1 MRNLFIVVLTVFSSQ
16 LFAGGNLS
24 DKAVYHGIQETL
36 EKNLFTMAP
45 RVQGHYG
52 IRMYRQTGESRY
64 LSSALYDF
72 YVVQDHLNYLV
83 TNHNVKGFVS
93 KEAQRLTDAMSKGKR
108 GNLRRKSLKQFPEF
122 IYYADAMLRY
132 SARLNEFGEEIPQ
145 EVITAI
151 SQYDFLTPLTD
162 KTMIHAWAAQLANY
176 VYWLKQLGIADYSKE
191 YKTAFN
197 AAYPDSQ
204 DGELSKSQFK
214 NKLYGL
220 THFVFAASS
229 YYQEYV
235 SEEEFDW
242 ILVYF
247 QNNEKRIFKEA
258 SADIIAEVGIS
269 HLLIQSDHP
278 LLRKTQNAVKKSY
291 DTNEQFIPSISGKIE
306 YSSGEHRN
314 VLAMMLLNWQEKLH
328 PGPLFSEIKSM
339 KSKLPMS
346 K

>member
-1 MRNLFIVVLTVFSSQ
+1 MRV
-16 LFAGGNLS
+16 LFAISLIFFSALVESKPLS
-24 DKAVYHGIQETL
+24 DKAVYLGIQETL

-72 YVVQDHLNYLV
+72 YVVQDHLNYLAN
-83 TNHNVKGFVS
+83 NHNKKGFVAN
-93 KEAQRLTDAMSKGKR
+93 EAKRLTDAMSKGKR
-108 GNLRRKSLKQFPEF
+108 GNLRRKSLKRFPEF

-132 SARLNEFGEEIPQ
+132 SARLNEFGEEIPK
-145 EVITAI
+145 EVIAAI

-162 KTMIHAWAAQLANY
+162 KQMIHAWAAQLANY
-176 VYWLKQLGIADYSKE
+176 VYWLKQLGLADYSNE
-191 YKTAFN
+191 YKVAFN
-197 AAYPDSQ
+197 EAYPDSK
-204 DGELSKSQFK
+204 DSELSKSQFK

-235 SEEEFDW
+235 TEEDFGW
-242 ILVYF
+242 ILTYF

-269 HLLIQSDHP
+269 HLLIGSEHP
-278 LLRKTQNAVKKSY
+278 MLRKTKDAVKRSY
-291 DTNEQFIPSISGKIE
+291 DKEAKFIPSISGKIE

-314 VLAMMLLNWQEKLH
+314 VLAMMLLNWQKELK
-328 PGPLFSEIKSM
+328 PGPRFSEMKSM
-339 KSKLPMS
+339 KSKLPMN